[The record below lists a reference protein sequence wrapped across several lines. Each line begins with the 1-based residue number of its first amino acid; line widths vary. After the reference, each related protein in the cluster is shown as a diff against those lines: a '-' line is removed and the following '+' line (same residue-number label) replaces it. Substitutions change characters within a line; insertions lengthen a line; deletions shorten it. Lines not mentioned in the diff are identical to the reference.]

1 MTFISYLGGHMA
13 RLCAHC
19 GRPLPLSK
27 KNPNQKYCGQPE
39 CQKARKRL
47 WQKQKMASDPA
58 YRENQR
64 HANNEWLKGNP
75 HYWDQY
81 RQSRP
86 EYTKRNREMS
96 KERMRIRRQVTSVV
110 HMFAKMDASIVDTTR
125 LSGYYG
131 LIPLGEMFAKMDAK
145 IVKINICREDTD
157 YPGHV
162 CKERTVS
169 PMMQ

>member
-1 MTFISYLGGHMA
+1 MA

-27 KNPNQKYCGQPE
+27 RNPNQRFCGLLE

-64 HANNEWLKGNP
+64 QANNEWLKNNP
-75 HYWDQY
+75 RYWDQY
-81 RQSRP
+81 RRKRP
-86 EYTKRNREMS
+86 EYSKRNREMS
-96 KERMRIRRQVTSVV
+96 KERMRIRRQVISVV

-145 IVKINICREDTD
+145 TVKINICREDTT

-169 PMMQ
+169 PPAQ

>member
-1 MTFISYLGGHMA
+1 MA

-27 KNPNQKYCGQPE
+27 RNPNQRFCGLLE

-64 HANNEWLKGNP
+64 QANNEWLKNNP
-75 HYWDQY
+75 RYWDQY
-81 RQSRP
+81 RRKRP
-86 EYTKRNREMS
+86 EYSKRNREMS
-96 KERMRIRRQVTSVV
+96 KERMRIRRQVISVV
-110 HMFAKMDASIVDTTR
+110 HLFAKMDASIVDTTR

-145 IVKINICREDTD
+145 TVKINICREDTA

-169 PMMQ
+169 PPAQ

>member
-19 GRPLPLSK
+19 GRPLPLST

-64 HANNEWLKGNP
+64 HANNEWLKNNP

-96 KERMRIRRQVTSVV
+96 KERMRIRRQVISLV

-145 IVKINICREDTD
+145 IVKINICREDTA

-169 PMMQ
+169 PTMQ